1 MSKVWNDEAIVQ
13 TRKIIDIQD
22 RLIADLGV
30 ALHRG
35 IDRQKYGLVKKL
47 LGIIETD
54 TSYLHLAATDLVKI
68 WPRRRGRLPLW
79 VDQAIELEFFTGETR
94 NTIRKIEKEIH
105 GNRWKIVET
114 LLRERLKECRRL
126 QQEFFKILP
135 RDRLPSNDYEI
146 IKVADELIE
155 TLEKGEST
163 TTEESGRWRRATRS
177 G

>member
-1 MSKVWNDEAIVQ
+1 MSKVWNEEALVQ
-13 TRKIIDIQD
+13 ARKIIDIQD

-35 IDRQKYGLVKKL
+35 IDRQRYGLVTKL

-54 TSYLHLAATDLVKI
+54 TRYLHLAATDLIKI

-79 VDQAIELEFFTGETR
+79 VDKAIDLEFFTGETG
-94 NTIRKIEKEIH
+94 NIIRKIEKETH

-126 QQEFFKILP
+126 QQDFLNILP
-135 RDRLPSNDYEI
+135 RDRLPSNDYAI

-155 TLEKGEST
+155 TLEKGDNT
-163 TTEESGRWRRATRS
+163 TNAESGRYRRATR
-177 G
+177 